1 MNDFFILIRSEFFTL
16 LRTSKKRDLPDAY
29 HAFIRQIIDLC
40 RHEQAPDTFIA
51 LTCAETELQ
60 YMQPADIPDTDYYI
74 RKALAFIRRLLR
86 QFPASPVSG
95 LPDRQSSAGS
105 LRWTG
110 TQAEFVELLYGLQEM
125 KSIADGDM
133 PVNELA
139 ESIGRLFGIEMKGAV
154 FYNTYTNLVGQTCH
168 EGSNSPRDTQI
179 ANKISLSHSCKASIF
194 LSKVQKFAE
203 NRKIATFVNG
213 PASLIQK

>member
-110 TQAEFVELLYGLQEM
+110 TQVEFVELLYGLQEM

-154 FYNTYTNLVGQTCH
+154 FYNTYTNLKHRKNDSRTYYLDKMRERLNLRMQ
-168 EGSNSPRDTQI
+168 RDEERER
-179 ANKISLSHSCKASIF
+179 F
-194 LSKVQKFAE
+194 
-203 NRKIATFVNG
+203 RR
-213 PASLIQK
+213 